1 MGIGCSGEEATTS
14 PDAKSLIYFV
24 SRHLNRKL
32 SGLMW
37 SSLIPL
43 NKLNF
48 VSYNVK
54 VVIELIEN
62 QSDSAPFSGN
72 FLMPVIE
79 EIIFMFDFSK
89 IKELILR

>member
-89 IKELILR
+89 IKELIVR

>member
-1 MGIGCSGEEATTS
+1 
-14 PDAKSLIYFV
+14 
-24 SRHLNRKL
+24 
-32 SGLMW
+32 MW
-37 SSLIPL
+37 PSLIPL

-79 EIIFMFDFSK
+79 EIIFMSDLSK